1 MPKAKELETR
11 LQKIEQ
17 QLRLFQK
24 VSRFMVRDMSLQEV
38 LQGIVSLVVEFTQC
52 DSCLVYLCDMD
63 DLVLCASN
71 SHHEAEIG
79 RVRLKLN
86 EGLTGWVARER
97 QSGERALRQAGRA
110 GRKPRLTERQKT
122 VLEQRLLA
130 GPERLGY
137 DTSLWSSERVAHLI
151 EREFAVRYHPGHVWK
166 LLVSLGWSCQRP
178 VGRALERNE
187 PAIRHWKKVTWP
199 DIKKKP
205 KKKGERS
212 FLPTKAD

>member
-1 MPKAKELETR
+1 MGNPAGVKRDFEALER
-11 LQKIEQ
+11 RRFQA
-17 QLRLFQK
+17 LRLLRQGLNQ
-24 VSRFMVRDMSLQEV
+24 SEV
-38 LQGIVSLVVEFTQC
+38 
-52 DSCLVYLCDMD
+52 
-63 DLVLCASN
+63 AR
-71 SHHEAEIG
+71 
-79 RVRLKLN
+79 RVRVVRQSVAR
-86 EGLTGWVARER
+86 WVALER